1 MRIKISK
8 TNNFSNKEW
17 ISYQKSF
24 NTVFDINRDL
34 NYFKHKYNNV
44 ADGYSYHAILLNDNN
59 EVVGGCSV
67 LPMLYNRNDDI
78 VKIGQAVDVFILEDF
93 RTDPLMLKKMYS
105 KLKELLIANNIVA
118 VMAVPNAVAFP
129 YWINIVKWDCVGD
142 LKYWMIPIKLGNLM
156 NKSKVYNSISILLVN
171 CLIFLNNIGSL
182 LYPKIE
188 RKSTYELTDDEKFI
202 DYRYNKDYEKI
213 THKNITFY
221 FRIYIENNIRTAY
234 LLDAKQK
241 NRLTWRALVIASSY
255 IVKNTN
261 SDLILYVGPIKL
273 FQLLFIKVPKIKEP
287 KQLPLTC
294 DILDKNNISLYSDM
308 LKLENW
314 NFGLKNYDVR

>member
-129 YWINIVKWDCVGD
+129 YWINIVKWDSVGD